1 MSNLF
6 SDQIFTDR
14 KFASAR
20 SIIYKI
26 KTVMYRKLK
35 QKPTHKKI
43 LISTKILD
51 TMIKNTRIHPF
62 LKINL
67 EARKNNKEEMFE

>member
-1 MSNLF
+1 MG
-6 SDQIFTDR
+6 
-14 KFASAR
+14 
-20 SIIYKI
+20 
-26 KTVMYRKLK
+26 MYRKLK